1 MNPTSMMSQPAVAHS
16 TYTIERSYAAT
27 PERVFAAFTD
37 PRKKRR
43 WFAGEAAERFE
54 MDFRVGGHETTR
66 RSTPVASPMKGA
78 PLTNETVFQDIVP
91 NQRIV
96 LAYTMALGDYRF
108 SASLATF
115 ELVPVETGT
124 RLVYTEQA
132 AFFENSDGPVI
143 REAGWRG
150 LLVALAKE
158 AEA

>member
-1 MNPTSMMSQPAVAHS
+1 MSTAAISTPPSVLHS
-16 TYTIERSYAAT
+16 TYTIERTYAAT
-27 PERVFAAFTD
+27 PERVFAALSD
-37 PRKKRR
+37 PAKKRR
-43 WFAGEAAERFE
+43 WFAGDAAESFTT
-54 MDFRVGGHETTR
+54 DFRVGGHETTR
-66 RSTPVASPMKGA
+66 RGTPVESPMKGL
-78 PLTNETVFQDIVP
+78 PLTNETVFHDIVP
-91 NQRIV
+91 NRRIV
-96 LAYTMALGDYRF
+96 MGYTMALGDYRF

-115 ELVPVETGT
+115 ELIPAETGT